1 MTDKLLE
8 EIKNAT
14 GWSHVTKKDSGYVIT
29 FNECEAHQIQGLSKN
44 DTTFFLAFESLSAVP
59 ICFHIIRHGRHFQY
73 WTLND
78 QLHRSDDKPAYIMY
92 DQEGKRYH
100 RRWYWHGLMHR
111 TGGPAEESVQG
122 YKADDTTYS
131 SHIKEEFKRMEMEWW
146 TEGIRSNGVDGI
158 PIWASADDGWR
169 CKNKATGLLD
179 WPDEEWPAFY
189 ANGVKIEWAN
199 PGSRMIDYVDKSA
212 YPDVLRP
219 TRLVATNMSEKYS
232 QGELLDRTCEF
243 FEMQWARGDKEIYH
257 NTAKMVKFNDAIKT
271 ELLTGLNFWKG
282 NLLSDAETD
291 LILTSEFN
299 RIYNSE
305 ELD

>member
-1 MTDKLLE
+1 
-8 EIKNAT
+8 
-14 GWSHVTKKDSGYVIT
+14 
-29 FNECEAHQIQGLSKN
+29 
-44 DTTFFLAFESLSAVP
+44 
-59 ICFHIIRHGRHFQY
+59 
-73 WTLND
+73 
-78 QLHRSDDKPAYIMY
+78 
-92 DQEGKRYH
+92 
-100 RRWYWHGLMHR
+100 
-111 TGGPAEESVQG
+111 
-122 YKADDTTYS
+122 
-131 SHIKEEFKRMEMEWW
+131 
-146 TEGIRSNGVDGI
+146 
-158 PIWASADDGWR
+158 
-169 CKNKATGLLD
+169 
-179 WPDEEWPAFY
+179 
-189 ANGVKIEWAN
+189 
-199 PGSRMIDYVDKSA
+199 MIDYVDKSA